1 MLRILKRLLYR
12 YLNTNTEIK
21 AIMWWYNV
29 NKRDAEKYLK
39 YLSQSVINIIVKYFK
54 NYENENLQGNL

>member
-1 MLRILKRLLYR
+1 MF
-12 YLNTNTEIK
+12 LNKTNETIK
-21 AIMWWYNV
+21 ALMWWYNV
-29 NKRDAEKYLK
+29 NKHDAKKYLK